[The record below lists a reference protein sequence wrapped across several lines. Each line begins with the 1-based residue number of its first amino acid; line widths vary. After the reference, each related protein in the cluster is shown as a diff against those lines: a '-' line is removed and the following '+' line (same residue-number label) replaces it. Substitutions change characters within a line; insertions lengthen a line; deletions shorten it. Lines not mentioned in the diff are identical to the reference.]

1 MCPLLKP
8 DALVAK
14 KCGRA
19 NRFSLFLPSPT
30 LLALLTYFAHIL
42 FGELGV
48 NRVIVAEKDPLSNK
62 LASSKMRKLKS

>member
-1 MCPLLKP
+1 MCPLLKS
-8 DALVAK
+8 DALGAK

-42 FGELGV
+42 FREKGV
-48 NRVIVAEKDPLSNK
+48 NRARSNCGLK
-62 LASSKMRKLKS
+62 GSSVKKSL